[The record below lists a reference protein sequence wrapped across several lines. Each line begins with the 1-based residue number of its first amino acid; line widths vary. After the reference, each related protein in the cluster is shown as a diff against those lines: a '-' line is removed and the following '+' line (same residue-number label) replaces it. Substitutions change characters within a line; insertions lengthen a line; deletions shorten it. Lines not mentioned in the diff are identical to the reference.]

1 MKKCNVCNY
10 RGDSWL
16 QSTELEVH
24 CPICKSIAPDRFI
37 EKFKNRQLTYLEA
50 VQLYDKYE
58 NQFIQHKADI
68 IITWAE
74 LDVNL
79 NESISR
85 KIRATSAED
94 KLA

>member
-1 MKKCNVCNY
+1 MKKCNQCNY
-10 RGDSWL
+10 IGNRWA
-16 QSTELEVH
+16 QSKELEVY
-24 CPICKSIAPDRFI
+24 CPVCKTRAPDRFI
-37 EKFKNRQLTYLEA
+37 ENFSERKLTYLEA
-50 VQLYDKYE
+50 VQLYDRYE

-74 LDVNL
+74 LDVSL

-85 KIRATSAED
+85 KIRSTSAED

>member
-1 MKKCNVCNY
+1 MKKCNRCNY
-10 RGDSWL
+10 VGVSWL
-16 QSTELEVH
+16 QNGELEVY
-24 CPICKSIAPDRFI
+24 CPVCKTRQPDRFI
-37 EKFKNRQLTYLEA
+37 EKFNERKLTYLEA

-74 LDVNL
+74 LDVSL

-85 KIRATSAED
+85 KIRAISAKD